1 MGLSAF
7 QSLAIGVGKAAEVIR
22 SSDIRKSKE
31 YNDAFNNFIDNNV
44 GALKKASAKQ
54 KLLEGRMKKDISQ
67 IINTYLTD
75 RPNLSEN
82 AKYEIAN
89 TIYASHGYKID
100 NVNKDAE
107 GRLQNYLTANP
118 TKATSDF
125 DYVDAY
131 ITNAKTIESERTL
144 DQIAKKNAQ
153 EISPMPV
160 LDLKAKAAGLGRY
173 KESAFFSPDTG
184 KIEQDLLSAT
194 GYKPDEVLPEGPTV
208 ETAGPV
214 ADEMNL
220 LRAGNLRQSAKNTL
234 LQREKLVRQLETGE
248 FDTNQI
254 NKLYNFQLGLAYNAQ
269 GLKVGQDAEGTL
281 KPNEFGPRTENAQK
295 DSFEFLINRII
306 NAKKPVK
313 GVAYIS
319 SQQVRNDLGAIG
331 KNIPVA
337 ATIGQEKK
345 GGGVFELK
353 DRIVGRI
360 YQNKDDNKNYIYLGL
375 EIPDIIL
382 G

>member
-100 NVNKDAE
+100 NVNKDAK
-107 GRLQNYLTANP
+107 GRLQNYLVANP
-118 TKATSDF
+118 TKTTSDF

-234 LQREKLVRQLETGE
+234 LQRQKLLKDLQTGE

-269 GLKVGQDAEGTL
+269 GLKIAQDSQGNL
-281 KPNEFGPRTENAQK
+281 KPNEFGPRTLDAQR
-295 DSFEFLINRII
+295 DSFQFLVDRVMG
-306 NAKKPVK
+306 AKKPPQSL
-313 GVAYIS
+313 APYIMTK
-319 SQQVRNDLGAIG
+319 QVRNDLAGIA
-331 KNIPVA
+331 KNIKPIIVDNDNIKDA
-337 ATIGQEKK
+337 
-345 GGGVFELK
+345 
-353 DRIVGRI
+353 DRIIGRI
-360 YQNKDDNKNYIYLGL
+360 YESNGTRYIFLGENIQSIKL
-375 EIPDIIL
+375 SD
-382 G
+382 